1 MASQYILLG
10 MPSDFPFSMKE
21 IYNGSS
27 PLILARSISAIILKW
42 SGEVWLV
49 VLFDFDTNT
58 MLDSVKYYDAFVGRK
73 LFINKDLCCFE
84 FWLPVT
90 AMWNRLWE
98 LLWLKS
104 LNSVVRVSSEI
115 TRFVGTLCLGAL
127 NFNSHFTFLYHYISL
142 LANCIFSSL
151 SIGYV
156 SIFPFIYKTEQYPPL
171 SIENVQLTPNFLFS
185 C

>member
-1 MASQYILLG
+1 M
-10 MPSDFPFSMKE
+10 
-21 IYNGSS
+21 
-27 PLILARSISAIILKW
+27 
-42 SGEVWLV
+42 

-142 LANCIFSSL
+142 LANCIFFSL
-151 SIGYV
+151 SIG
-156 SIFPFIYKTEQYPPL
+156 IFQSSPL
-171 SIENVQLTPNFLFS
+171 SIKPSNVFLYLLKMSNLPLTFYFPVKSNRI
-185 C
+185 